1 MTDRVLVGISGW
13 AYRSWSGDY
22 YPAALS
28 TSQQLGYV
36 SRRLPT
42 VELNASFYSLR
53 DPGSY
58 ERWHRETPPG
68 FVFSVKGGRYV
79 THIKRLRDPLVP
91 LANFFASG
99 VLALDDKLGPILWQL
114 PATLPFDA
122 DGLRHFI
129 DCLPSDTADA
139 TAPGRDTTPLS
150 WRVGP
155 GSTTL
160 PTDPSGTHWRC
171 AMPAIGSPSC
181 LSLLREHGIDLV
193 VSDGA
198 GRWPMLDAETADFV
212 YVRLHG
218 HEVLYGGGYPDALLR
233 RWRDE
238 FRRIASDGK
247 DVYVYFDN
255 DSDGRAPYDAER
267 LRELLYGD

>member
-1 MTDRVLVGISGW
+1 MTDRVLVGVSGW
-13 AYRSWSGDY
+13 AYRSWRGDY
-22 YPAALS
+22 YPAALAA
-28 TSQQLGYV
+28 SQQLGYV

-139 TAPGRDTTPLS
+139 RRLAGHHTAVVEGRTWLYDTPNRPLRHALEVRHAS
-150 WRVGP
+150 F
-155 GSTTL
+155 
-160 PTDPSGTHWRC
+160 
-171 AMPAIGSPSC
+171 GSPSC